1 MGKCDESLRFT
12 EGAEVW
18 ILNQLTPKDGN
29 CIALLADAQV
39 IYFDETGNVIPEKEK
54 DEDGYK

>member
-1 MGKCDESLRFT
+1 MRKCDDSSRFT
-12 EGAEVW
+12 EGAEVC

-29 CIALLADAQV
+29 CIALLADVQV
-39 IYFDETGNVIPEKEK
+39 IHFDETGNVIPEKEK